1 MKDGKAWV
9 GDQVH
14 DGATDRKAI
23 VTDVQQG
30 TTYILR
36 PIWGGGGNWVAE
48 DAEKLTVTE
57 PLVQPGERRHR

>member
-1 MKDGKAWV
+1 MK
-9 GDQVH
+9 
-14 DGATDRKAI
+14 ATDRKAV

-57 PLVQPGERRHR
+57 PLVHGAEAT

>member
-23 VTDVQQG
+23 VTDVQG
-30 TTYILR
+30 GSRFILR
-36 PIWGGGGNWVAE
+36 PIWGMGENWVAE
-48 DAEKLTVTE
+48 DPEKLTVTG
-57 PLVQPGERRHR
+57 PAQGAR